1 MADPAGWT
9 RSLVVEGTDR
19 VHDAPESR
27 PGPSRG
33 VVAPLYGAGFVTAFG
48 AHAVAAG
55 LGTRAGPEGLSLLG
69 LGVVLAVYDGAEVLL
84 KPVFGTVAD
93 RWGPRRVLL
102 GGLVLFA
109 AVSVGYVAVA
119 LS

>member
-9 RSLVVEGTDR
+9 RSLGVEGTDR
-19 VHDAPESR
+19 GRDAPEST
-27 PGPSRG
+27 GPTRG

-69 LGVVLAVYDGAEVLL
+69 LGVVLAVCDGAEVLL

-102 GGLVLFA
+102 GGLVL
-109 AVSVGYVAVA
+109 
-119 LS
+119 